1 MKKTL
6 FFITAMSCVM
16 LSCSPKISGYR
27 VEEKS
32 VSNTLE
38 FLASD
43 ELAGRDSGSEGL
55 EKAARYLEDVFT
67 KNSVK
72 PYFATYRDTLSN
84 YPKPAYNI
92 VGYLE
97 GADPELKKEFVVIG
111 AHYDHVGI
119 GKAVQNDSIYNGA
132 DDNASGTTAVA
143 ELVNYFAQSK
153 SNKRS
158 IMFCFFSAEEKGLL
172 GSKHLAKKLKEA
184 DFNIYV
190 MLNFEMIGVPMDKET
205 EAYITGPG
213 RSNMMDRMNDYAGK
227 KLIGSNSFEMMY
239 QLFRASD
246 NYPFYM
252 ELNIPAHT
260 ISTTDMETF
269 PFYHKPDDDFEAMD
283 TKHMTSFIQEII
295 PVVEKMVNAQTKEI
309 VLKK

>member
-1 MKKTL
+1 
-6 FFITAMSCVM
+6 M

-260 ISTTDMETF
+260 VSTTDMETF
-269 PFYHKPDDDFEAMD
+269 PFYHKPDDEFEAMD